1 MVNISV
7 RKHIT
12 VLMHVLPS
20 DECKRNCRKIE
31 KELYLH
37 WKSVLNRTYPEN
49 VCTFTW
55 AYRKW
60 KLSRKTF
67 ETDSLGTF
75 LKITIIFLPS
85 IEELGKV
92 TPSLK
97 HTSVERWPTV
107 VFIEY
112 SSPLMLISCTGWIK
126 PSFAFDRISSSTPIS
141 IKGIWSHKVQSRKT
155 MEGLFKINRI
165 RCRYLS
171 CR

>member
-1 MVNISV
+1 
-7 RKHIT
+7 
-12 VLMHVLPS
+12 MHVLLS
-20 DECKRNCRKIE
+20 DGRKRNFTKFV
-31 KELYLH
+31 KECYLH
-37 WKSVLNRTYPEN
+37 WKSVLNRTYSEN
-49 VCTFTW
+49 VCTLSW

-60 KLSRKTF
+60 TPFPKAF

-112 SSPLMLISCTGWIK
+112 SSPLMLISCIGWIK
-126 PSFAFDRISSSTPIS
+126 PSFAFDRISSSTPNKYKMNLI
-141 IKGIWSHKVQSRKT
+141 T
-155 MEGLFKINRI
+155 
-165 RCRYLS
+165 
-171 CR
+171 